1 MIISQLCSS
10 VSGGAAIT
18 LAALTFVYFLE
29 NFDRYLIAVSPVPYV
44 DYTSYEYSVLAGPAF
59 TVVYTVG
66 GLVFALYFMDESAT
80 GLMLANNK
88 TGIWKHT
95 KLIVLAVCSV
105 IFSFA
110 FFATALCTQF
120 FELVFIRIAM
130 GLTQSVITPFSTS
143 LIKDIFPP
151 SSTGA
156 AFGVFNAGTYF
167 AFAFSLSLGT
177 YVYTEYGW
185 RAGYIWFGIVGMGV
199 GALLPFLTYL
209 QVPSTK
215 SGVKEEYH
223 AISVDDSVHNVLQGG
238 GAEPQE
244 NSVHSVSTLPSPAA
258 PETSTQRMKDTLH
271 AVLRHWRASPSIW
284 LVCLATG
291 VRLGGGYI
299 WSAYTPLFFSPLL
312 SPQDDSISCA
322 FSYNATALA
331 LQDVCGEDYPYCK
344 GGECNSLNRYVC
356 VFVCE
361 SVCV

>member
-1 MIISQLCSS
+1 MITSQFCQS

-66 GLVFALYFMDESAT
+66 GLLFALYFMDESAT
-80 GLMLANNK
+80 GLTIATNK

-95 KLIVLAVCSV
+95 KLLVLSVCSV
-105 IFSFA
+105 IFSFS
-110 FFATALCTQF
+110 FFATALCSQF

-167 AFAFSLSLGT
+167 AFAFSLSVGT
-177 YVYTEYGW
+177 YVYNEYGW
-185 RAGYIWFGIVGMGV
+185 RAGYVWFGIVGMGV
-199 GALLPFLTYL
+199 GALLPFLASL
-209 QVPSTK
+209 QTPSARAEE
-215 SGVKEEYH
+215 KEEYS
-223 AISVDDSVHNVLQGG
+223 ALSVDDSVHNVMQDNDGD
-238 GAEPQE
+238 GAAVGDGARNPT
-244 NSVHSVSTLPSPAA
+244 STRIPSLTSTP
-258 PETSTQRMKDTLH
+258 PSSETSTQRMKDTLY
-271 AVLRHWRASPSIW
+271 AVLRHWRACPALW

-312 SPQDDSISCA
+312 IPEDDSISC
-322 FSYNATALA
+322 FYSYNATATA
-331 LQDVCGEDYPYCK
+331 LQDMCGEDYPYCK
-344 GGECNSLNRYVC
+344 GGECNSINR
-356 VFVCE
+356 
-361 SVCV
+361 